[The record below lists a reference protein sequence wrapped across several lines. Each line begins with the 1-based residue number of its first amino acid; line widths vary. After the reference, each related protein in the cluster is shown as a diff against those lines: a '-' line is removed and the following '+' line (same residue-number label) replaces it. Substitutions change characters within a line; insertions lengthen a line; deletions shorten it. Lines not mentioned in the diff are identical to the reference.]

1 MRDLVSSCV
10 YTVLRALNSELDIW
24 RCLRAVD
31 VMEEVMSEDE
41 EKPDKKGKGKQRKD
55 QGDKRKR

>member
-1 MRDLVSSCV
+1 MKSCPTKSV
-10 YTVLRALNSELDIW
+10 HKKCIEP
-24 RCLRAVD
+24 CCAVD

-41 EKPDKKGKGKQRKD
+41 EKPQKKGKGRQRKD